1 MTSPNGVTATTV
13 ARVLNLSVSRVHAL
27 AKEPGFPPKI
37 GPGQFDL
44 QKATLWYIRFLQA
57 ELTRRGP
64 SGGVETKGILAQRLR
79 LLTAQ
84 STKAEAENTIQRGEY
99 LNANVVRNTWV
110 KKLTMTRTRLLL
122 IPSKVSPLL
131 INRSEPGLIAEIIK
145 REIYQALT
153 ALASGDDERDAL
165 PAEVEQP

>member
-1 MTSPNGVTATTV
+1 
-13 ARVLNLSVSRVHAL
+13 
-27 AKEPGFPPKI
+27 
-37 GPGQFDL
+37 
-44 QKATLWYIRFLQA
+44 
-57 ELTRRGP
+57 
-64 SGGVETKGILAQRLR
+64 
-79 LLTAQ
+79 
-84 STKAEAENTIQRGEY
+84 
-99 LNANVVRNTWV
+99 
-110 KKLTMTRTRLLL
+110 MTRTRLLL